1 MIQEFI
7 NKHFFFLFVF
17 TLLFGILLYD
27 LIGFDYTDEFCALLL
42 FVLFGYY
49 LVHTPDWE
57 MNKAFL
63 VTLFIFFFYLCYSF
77 FIGSNSKVAIV
88 SDCII
93 QIKPYLAFFCV
104 YSLAPVFSR
113 DQKAILSIVA
123 RLFWGLLL
131 LIGVSNLVFPGVL
144 RATMGHESY
153 FAAAVVSVSL
163 CYLYASDFR
172 TRDKWMFVLMLS
184 VGILSGRSKF
194 YGFFILAT
202 AIVFYFNKLSR
213 IKLNA
218 KNIFLLLLVCSLMAV
233 VAWEKIQIYFI
244 QSLADNSEEKD
255 LIARSVLYI
264 TSFAIF
270 RDYFPFG
277 SGFASFATFSS
288 GVYYSDIY
296 VKYGIENVWGIS
308 RTFYN
313 YIADTYYPSLAQF
326 GVAGVCL
333 YISFWLYILKKAYRA
348 LQVSRNIQLFL
359 LILMIVGYFAIE
371 STSDSTFTTHRGF
384 FIMML
389 LGLALTNIRRAAL
402 EQKALE
408 EKALEETASGE
419 TFLTRTPV
427 EDTSAEQTALAA
439 TTAMEAAAEGA
450 SAKIDSPLRQTT
462 IHPEST
468 EAHEDTPNR

>member
-7 NKHFFFLFVF
+7 NKHFFFLFIF

-27 LIGFDYTDEFCALLL
+27 LIGFDYTDEFCALML
-42 FVLFGYY
+42 FTLFGYY
-49 LVHTPDWE
+49 LFHTPDWE

-77 FIGSNSKVAIV
+77 FIGSNTKVAIV

-104 YSLAPVFSR
+104 YSLSPVFSKN
-113 DQKAILSIVA
+113 QKALLRIIA

-131 LIGVSNLVFPGVL
+131 IIGVSNLVFPGVL

-172 TRDKWMFVLMLS
+172 MRDKIMFVVMLS

-202 AIVFYFNKLSR
+202 AIIFYFNKMQR

-218 KNIFLLLLVCSLMAV
+218 KNICLLLLLCSVMAL
-233 VAWEKIQIYFI
+233 VAWEKIQLYFI
-244 QSLADNSEEKD
+244 QSVADGEEKD
-255 LIARSVLYI
+255 LIARSVLYL

-326 GVAGVCL
+326 GVAGLCL
-333 YISFWLYILKKAYRA
+333 YVSFWIYILKKAYRS
-348 LQVSRNIQLFL
+348 LQINRNIQLFL

-384 FIMML
+384 FIMMI
-389 LGLALTNIRRAAL
+389 LGLALANIRREAV
-402 EQKALE
+402 EM
-408 EKALEETASGE
+408 EKSVTN
-419 TFLTRTPV
+419 
-427 EDTSAEQTALAA
+427 
-439 TTAMEAAAEGA
+439 
-450 SAKIDSPLRQTT
+450 I
-462 IHPEST
+462 EST
-468 EAHEDTPNR
+468 DNHEDIANR